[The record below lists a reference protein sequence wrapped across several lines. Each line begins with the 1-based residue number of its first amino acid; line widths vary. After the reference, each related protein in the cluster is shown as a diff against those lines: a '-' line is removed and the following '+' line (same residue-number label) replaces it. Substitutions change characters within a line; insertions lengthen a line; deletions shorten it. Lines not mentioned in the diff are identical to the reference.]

1 MLPRRRPDAV
11 HRVYAED
18 EAGEGVEG
26 PEAEGE
32 PLAPPFAGEP
42 LEALGSPRA
51 EDDLPQPPFAGL
63 ATGLGRRNRVAAMA
77 LLGAVVGVLVVLLA
91 HGMHAPAVGGGVAN
105 IPRATPIVS
114 VPAPLARRRPAL
126 VARRRVVVE
135 VHRARVMPEAHR
147 MQCARAGAPAA
158 MRAVAAAAAGD
169 VASVTAV
176 QQSAGS
182 EFGFER

>member
-18 EAGEGVEG
+18 EAGEEVEG
-26 PEAEGE
+26 PGAEGE
-32 PLAPPFAGEP
+32 PLEP
-42 LEALGSPRA
+42 TSAWDEPV
-51 EDDLPQPPFAGL
+51 EPPFAGL

-91 HGMHAPAVGGGVAN
+91 HGMHGPAVGGGAAR
-105 IPRATPIVS
+105 IPEVGPVVS
-114 VPAPLARRRPAL
+114 VPAPLARHRPAL

-135 VHRARVMPEAHR
+135 VRRARVMPEAPR
-147 MQCARAGAPAA
+147 MQSARAGAPAA
-158 MRAVAAAAAGD
+158 MRAVVATAAGD
-169 VASVTAV
+169 VASVTAA